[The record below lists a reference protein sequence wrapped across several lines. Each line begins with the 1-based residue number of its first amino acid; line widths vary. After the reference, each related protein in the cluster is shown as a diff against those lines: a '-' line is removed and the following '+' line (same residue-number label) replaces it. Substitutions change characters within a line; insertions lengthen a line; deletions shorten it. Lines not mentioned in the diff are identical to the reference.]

1 MQIILAGRIQIW
13 IRIHNNA
20 EMCRYRIYIYSYQY
34 NYKTCLFSADWVETH
49 PEPVE
54 AIEEPVE
61 AIEDP
66 GETNEV
72 GEEAAEAADDNAGE
86 GAENN
91 DAGPHHVQ
99 QEAGT
104 KRRRC
109 VSCYKAA
116 GSRKEA
122 QKVMSLY

>member
-1 MQIILAGRIQIW
+1 
-13 IRIHNNA
+13 
-20 EMCRYRIYIYSYQY
+20 
-34 NYKTCLFSADWVETH
+34 
-49 PEPVE
+49 VE

-91 DAGPHHVQ
+91 DAGPHMSNRKLAPSGGDVFPV
-99 QEAGT
+99 T
-104 KRRRC
+104 RRRDP
-109 VSCYKAA
+109 
-116 GSRKEA
+116 GRKHRR
-122 QKVMSLY
+122 